1 MENLIYRLFKRFFS
15 TFYMFNSCRLN
26 VETDNRKTQPV
37 ENVKNSL
44 LNVENNVDN
53 FKAFNCIFM
62 QYSRYFKE

>member
-26 VETDNRKTQPV
+26 VETDNRKIQPV

-62 QYSRYFKE
+62 QYSRCFKE

>member
-1 MENLIYRLFKRFFS
+1 MENLISRLFKRIFS

-62 QYSRYFKE
+62 QYPRCFKE

>member
-62 QYSRYFKE
+62 QHSQCLKE